1 MFTQAT
7 NKNLTFTFDP
17 IFLVP
22 KILQPSIEDCPIH
35 MLKGQEDKYYT
46 KWFNVSIKDG
56 ECGAGYFGITKK
68 YSNILSTN
76 CHEKVQ
82 IC

>member
-1 MFTQAT
+1 
-7 NKNLTFTFDP
+7 
-17 IFLVP
+17 
-22 KILQPSIEDCPIH
+22 

-76 CHEKVQ
+76 CHEKV
-82 IC
+82 

>member
-1 MFTQAT
+1 
-7 NKNLTFTFDP
+7 
-17 IFLVP
+17 
-22 KILQPSIEDCPIH
+22 

-82 IC
+82 NCLAQGLTRFLLSPPTKPPHPTRP

>member
-1 MFTQAT
+1 MIT
-7 NKNLTFTFDP
+7 LV
-17 IFLVP
+17 IFALF
-22 KILQPSIEDCPIH
+22 
-35 MLKGQEDKYYT
+35 KGQEDKYYT

-82 IC
+82 NC